1 MNRQIII
8 DEMQRQQIEEFVDAH
23 REETVELV
31 KRLTAIPAPSYHEEK
46 KAAFVLEWLKNIGA
60 EEAFIDEAG
69 NVVYEYPA
77 ASQKRSETGE
87 GVSRLAEET
96 GSPAALFMAHMDV
109 VFPDLEPV
117 TITEKDG
124 KLYAPGICDDNAD
137 LANLL
142 MGVKYVL
149 QYRPQLPVRVL
160 FVANVCEEGLGN
172 LKGSRYIYEK
182 YGADICEF
190 IGFDANLNHI
200 VNLAVGSRRYRVTVH
215 TAGGHSYT
223 AFGNDNAI
231 YKLSCIIQELY
242 QVKLPT
248 KVKTTYN
255 VGEITGGTSV
265 NTIAESAS
273 MLYEFR
279 SEDVDC
285 LAEME
290 RYFLDVIE
298 KFRKEGL
305 DVEVETLG
313 VRPCGKGVEEE
324 KQAEL
329 TARHEAII
337 RMFTDEEAEI
347 RTGSTDAN
355 IFLSHGILSNVIGT
369 KNGGRTHTREE
380 WLEKESLIPG
390 QKIGL
395 ASILSCGRI

>member
-1 MNRQIII
+1 MSRELSAEERQ
-8 DEMQRQQIEEFVDAH
+8 RKQIEAFAEAH

-31 KRLTAIPAPSYHEEK
+31 KTLTRIPAPSFREEK
-46 KAAFVLEWLKNIGA
+46 KAAFVLEWLRKAGA
-60 EEAFIDEAG
+60 EDAYIDEAG
-69 NVVYEYPA
+69 NVVYEYPKA
-77 ASQKRSETGE
+77 EGE
-87 GVSRLAEET
+87 SG
-96 GSPAALFMAHMDV
+96 PAVLFMAHMDV

-117 TITEKDG
+117 CITEKDG

-149 QYRPQLPVRVL
+149 QYRPELPARVI

-182 YGADICEF
+182 YGAEIREF

-215 TAGGHSYT
+215 TEGGHSYT
-223 AFGNDNAI
+223 AFGNENAI
-231 YKLSCIIQELY
+231 YKLACIIQELY
-242 QVKLPT
+242 QVELPV
-248 KVKTTYN
+248 KAKTTYN

-265 NTIAESAS
+265 NTIAQSAS

-279 SEDVDC
+279 SEDVEC

-290 RYFLDVIE
+290 GRFTEIIE
-298 KFRKEGL
+298 RFREEGL

-313 VRPCGKGVEEE
+313 VRPCGKGVDER

-329 TARHEAII
+329 TARHAGII
-337 RMFTDEEAEI
+337 RRFTGEEADV

-355 IFLSHGILSNVIGT
+355 IFLAHGIPSNVIGT
-369 KNGGRTHTREE
+369 GIGGQTHTREE
-380 WLEKESLIPG
+380 WLEKDSLVIG
-390 QKIGL
+390 QKIAL
-395 ASILSCGRI
+395 ASIVSSFTAP